1 MSNLPVK
8 VKRVFRLCLVLL
20 VVLYLINSRAHA
32 TPFMTKLVCFA
43 DGLIALVLLVCGLYL
58 VIKSLFL

>member
-1 MSNLPVK
+1 MSK

-20 VVLYLINSRAHA
+20 VALFLINSCTHA
-32 TPFMTKLVCFA
+32 TPFMICLA